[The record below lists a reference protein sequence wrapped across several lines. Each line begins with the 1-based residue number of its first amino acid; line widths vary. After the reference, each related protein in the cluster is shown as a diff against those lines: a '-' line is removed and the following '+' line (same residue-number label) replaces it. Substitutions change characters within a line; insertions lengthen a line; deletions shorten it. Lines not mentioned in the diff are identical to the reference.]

1 MTDAQPGPMDRIFIR
16 DLLVRCIVGVNEH
29 ERRAEQDVLVQITL
43 YVDLHCAGRT
53 DSLDDTVD
61 YSGLKKRIKEAAEK
75 SRFYLVEALAQRIA
89 DECLEDS
96 RVKAVSVVVEKPG
109 ALRFA
114 RTVGVE
120 IFRHRAADAG
130 QAS

>member
-1 MTDAQPGPMDRIFIR
+1 
-16 DLLVRCIVGVNEH
+16 VNEH

-43 YVDLHCAGRT
+43 YVDLRHPGRS

-61 YSGLKKRIKEAAEK
+61 YSGLKKRIKEAAES

-96 RVKAVSVVVEKPG
+96 QIEAVSVVVEKPG

-120 IFRHRAADAG
+120 IFRRRAADTG
-130 QAS
+130 QAP